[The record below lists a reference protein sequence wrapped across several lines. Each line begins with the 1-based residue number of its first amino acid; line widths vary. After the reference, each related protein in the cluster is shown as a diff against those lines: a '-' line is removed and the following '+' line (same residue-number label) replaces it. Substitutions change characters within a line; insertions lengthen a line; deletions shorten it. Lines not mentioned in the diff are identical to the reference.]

1 MNHTQAIR
9 EIMVLRNISL
19 VELGERL
26 GISHVGVLH
35 RITSKTGR
43 LDTTLQILEALG
55 YEIVV
60 RPWTEGDL
68 PEGEYALR
76 HKDYPSINIKKDD
89 LP

>member
-9 EIMVLRNISL
+9 EIMILNNVSL

-26 GISHVGVLH
+26 GMTHVGVLH
-35 RITSKTGR
+35 RINSQTGR
-43 LDTTLQILEALG
+43 IDTTLQMLEAMG

-60 RPWTEGDL
+60 RPLTEGDL

-76 HKDYPSINIKKDD
+76 PRDYPSVQVKRDD
-89 LP
+89 LL

>member
-9 EIMVLRNISL
+9 EIMILRNITL
-19 VELGERL
+19 EELGQRL
-26 GISHVGVLH
+26 GMSHVGVLH

-43 LDTTLQILEALG
+43 LDTTLQLLEAMD

-76 HKDYPSINIKKDD
+76 FKDYPSINVKKDD
-89 LP
+89 LL

>member
-9 EIMVLRNISL
+9 EIMILNNVTL

-26 GISHVGVLH
+26 GITHVGALH
-35 RITSKTGR
+35 RINSQTGR
-43 LDTTLQILEALG
+43 IDTTLEMLEAMG

-60 RPWTEGDL
+60 RPQTEGDL

-76 HKDYPSINIKKDD
+76 HRDYPSVPVKGDM
-89 LP
+89 LL